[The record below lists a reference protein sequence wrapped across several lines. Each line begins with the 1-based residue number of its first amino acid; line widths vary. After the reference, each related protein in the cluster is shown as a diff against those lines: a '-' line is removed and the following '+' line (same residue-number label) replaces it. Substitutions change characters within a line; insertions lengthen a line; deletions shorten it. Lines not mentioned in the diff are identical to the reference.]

1 MSSEYQKIPNIYKRE
16 TYGKNRLMEGK
27 YTTPYLEYLSG
38 NEWEWTEKVD
48 GTNIRVI
55 WDGYRVELKG
65 RTDRAEIPKH
75 LNARLEELFCGN
87 AKEELFES
95 TFGNKTVIMYGEGF
109 GEKIQNG
116 GLYGKVDFILFDIY
130 IDGFWLKRSA
140 LDGIADVFGIKTVP
154 IVGSGT
160 LVEAV
165 EYIKNHPKSK
175 LREAELEGIVCRPK
189 QEILERNGER
199 IIVKIKCCDFP
210 ERRRAWLNR

>member
-1 MSSEYQKIPNIYKRE
+1 MSNEYIKIPNIYKRE
-16 TYGKNRLMEGK
+16 TYGKNCLIEGE

-65 RTDRAEIPKH
+65 RTDKAEIPKH
-75 LNARLEELFCGN
+75 LKARLEELFCGN
-87 AKEELFES
+87 EKEELFEN
-95 TFGNKTVIMYGEGF
+95 TFGSKPVVLYGEGY

-116 GLYGKVDFILFDIY
+116 GLYGKADFILFDVY
-130 IDGFWLKRSA
+130 VDGFWLKRGA
-140 LDGIADVFGIKTVP
+140 LDGLADTFETKVVP
-154 IVGSGT
+154 VIGSGT

-165 EYIKNHPKSK
+165 EYIKEHPKSK
-175 LREAELEGIVCRPK
+175 LRESELEGIVCRPK
-189 QEILERNGER
+189 HEMFARNGDR

-210 ERRRAWLNR
+210 KAV

>member
-1 MSSEYQKIPNIYKRE
+1 MSNEYTKIPNIYKRE
-16 TYGKNRLMEGK
+16 TYGKNCLIEGE

-65 RTDRAEIPKH
+65 RTDKAEIPKH
-75 LNARLEELFCGN
+75 LKTRLEELFCGN
-87 AKEELFES
+87 EKEELFEN
-95 TFGNKTVIMYGEGF
+95 TFGSKSVVLYGEGY

-116 GLYGKVDFILFDIY
+116 GLYGKADFILFDVY
-130 IDGFWLKRSA
+130 VDGFWLKRGA
-140 LDGIADVFGIKTVP
+140 LDGLADTFETKVVP
-154 IVGSGT
+154 LVGSGT

-165 EYIKNHPKSK
+165 EYIKEHPKSK
-175 LREAELEGIVCRPK
+175 LRESELEGIVCRPK
-189 QEILERNGER
+189 HEMFARNGDR

-210 ERRRAWLNR
+210 KAR